1 MTRNTQRGLTGLLRI
16 LLSLFVLA
24 QAGVMLG
31 PAAASASCRVSGVVA
46 DEAGVAQGGVTVV
59 LEPEGLAVETD
70 DEGRYCFPQARA
82 GRVRIVAEGDGRG
95 RGVSP
100 AMALAID
107 APIAVDLVLDPL
119 LREDVVVTAT
129 RTPRRLAE
137 TPVRVEIV
145 DREVIEQSASR
156 TLADAVERTPG
167 VRVENDCQNC
177 NFSQVRLLGLEGA
190 YSQILFDGQP
200 TMSSLAAVYGIE
212 HIPARFI
219 ERLEIVKGGGSAL
232 YGPGSVAG
240 VINVIPRDP
249 DRTGGTVAVRQS
261 GFEGDGFG
269 DNSLNAVLDY
279 ITGDKNTIVTVFG
292 QRDRVDAYDRT
303 GDGFSELGYR
313 DLDAVGARVVRYF
326 DERDGRLTFD
336 VSNVHEDRRGGDNL
350 DRPVTESEVAEAVES
365 DRTLFSVA
373 LDRRHG
379 NGFDYQLTAS
389 AALTKRDTYYG
400 SGGDPNAF
408 GESDNPLYILD
419 AQFNHR
425 KGGHILTWGAQFQQ
439 DNLEDR
445 QPAYDRRIE
454 ETYENVGAYA
464 QSDWT
469 ISRKVTLVTGVRADK
484 FSELDSAIISPR
496 AAIRYSPRTDVRFR
510 ASLATGFRGPQVF
523 DEDLHITQVGGEGA
537 VIRNDAGLTEESSLS
552 VMAGVEWLPLVGK
565 RPARFEVNA
574 FHTTIDDIFQIQDTD
589 DPDTTNQFEFTRVNA
604 GSASVY
610 GVEVNA
616 STSLGR
622 LFDVDAGFVLQ
633 RARYDEAEPD
643 FGSRDIFRTPE
654 RYGNLSLV
662 YENDAVVDVVLS
674 AIYTGPMF
682 VPHYAG
688 FIPEDRLETTDA
700 FLTFD
705 ITFSR
710 RINLSRDGSGLEIAL
725 GVKNITDDYQDDL
738 DDGPDRD
745 AGYVYG
751 PRTPREIHLGL
762 RFDF

>member
-1 MTRNTQRGLTGLLRI
+1 MRRTTQRWLTGSLRI
-16 LLSLFVLA
+16 LLLLSVFA
-24 QAGVMLG
+24 ETGVMLAHAE
-31 PAAASASCRVSGVVA
+31 AAAKCRVSGVVA
-46 DEAGVAQGGVTVV
+46 DEAGVAQVGVTVV
-59 LEPEGLAVETD
+59 LEPEGLTVETD
-70 DEGRYCFPQARA
+70 DEGRYCFVQARS
-82 GRVRIVAEGDGRG
+82 GRVRVVAEGDGRG
-95 RGVSP
+95 RGVSE
-100 AMALAID
+100 AMALTTD
-107 APIAVDLVLDPL
+107 ASLAVDLVLDPL

-137 TPVRVEIV
+137 SPVRVEII

-167 VRVENDCQNC
+167 VRVENNCQNC
-177 NFSQVRLLGLEGA
+177 GFSQVRLLGLEGA

-212 HIPARFI
+212 HIPASFI

-249 DRTGGTVAVRQS
+249 ERTGGSVAVRQS

-269 DNSLNAVLDY
+269 DNSLNAVFDFLNKS
-279 ITGDKNTIVTVFG
+279 KNTVVTVFG
-292 QRDRVDAYDRT
+292 QRDRIDPYDRT

-313 DLDAVGARVVRYF
+313 DLDAVGARVVRTF

-350 DRPVTESEVAEAVES
+350 DRPVTESEVAEAIES
-365 DRTLFSVA
+365 DRTLLSLL

-379 NGFDYQLTAS
+379 NGFDYRLTAS

-408 GESDNPLYILD
+408 GESDNPLYIFD

-425 KGGHILTWGAQFQQ
+425 KGGHILTWGTQFQQ
-439 DNLEDR
+439 DTLEDS

-454 ETYENVGAYA
+454 ETYENIGAYA

-469 ISRKVTLVTGVRADK
+469 ISRRVTLVTGVRADK
-484 FSELDSAIISPR
+484 FSELDSVIVSPR
-496 AAIRYSPRTDVRFR
+496 AAIRYSPRADVRVR

-523 DEDLHITQVGGEGA
+523 DEDLHITQVGGEGS
-537 VIRNDAGLTEESSLS
+537 VIRNDAGLSEESSLS
-552 VMAGVEWLPLVGK
+552 AMAGVEWLPLVGK
-565 RPARFEVNA
+565 LPARFELNA
-574 FHTTIDDIFQIQDTD
+574 FHTKINDIFQIQDTD

-622 LFDVDAGFVLQ
+622 SFEVDAGFVFQ

-654 RYGNLSLV
+654 RYGSLRLL
-662 YENDAVVDVVLS
+662 YENDALVDVVLS
-674 AIYTGPMF
+674 ATYTGSMF

-688 FIPEDRLETTDA
+688 FIPEDRLETTDS
-700 FLTFD
+700 FITFD
-705 ITFSR
+705 VVFKR
-710 RINLSRDGSGLEIAL
+710 RIALSREGSGLEIAL
-725 GVKNITDDYQDDL
+725 GVKNITDDYQEDL

-745 AGYVYG
+745 AGYIYG
-751 PRTPREIHLGL
+751 PRIPREIHLGL